1 MLRSRTLR
9 LAFVTL
15 TVAVALASVALP
27 ASAANIILVNADPP
41 GAGLNDPTPV
51 APVGGNPGTTLGQ
64 QRINVYLLAA
74 DIWGQTLDSNSPVF
88 VGASF
93 AALSCTPTSGTL
105 GSAGTT
111 FIFRNF
117 PGAPLADTWY
127 HSALA
132 DAIAGADL
140 NPGFIDV
147 NSRFNSRIGTD
158 PGCLT
163 GRNWYYG
170 FDHQTGGDFDFLNV
184 VAHEIGHGLGF
195 SNFVNESTGALQSG
209 FTDVFAD
216 LTYDVTTGKTWTV
229 MTQAERAAS
238 AVNDRNVV
246 WIGAESTAQAANLLD
261 PRPSVVVLN
270 PSALAGSVE
279 VQTASFGP
287 AIDGGGGTTGKVVVA
302 DDGTGV
308 ASDGC
313 EPLVGNVGANNANG
327 KIVLVD
333 RGTCAFVLKVANAQ
347 AAGAKGVIV
356 ANNVPVGLPGMG
368 GSDPSITIPS
378 VGVTQGFG
386 DALRAAAAGN
396 TVVKLV
402 LDGNEL
408 AGAVD
413 GFVRIFAPNPVQG
426 GSSGSHW
433 DVTATPN
440 LLMEPFIN
448 SDLRAVDTL
457 DLSPA
462 LMQDI
467 GWVLLP

>member
-1 MLRSRTLR
+1 
-9 LAFVTL
+9 V
-15 TVAVALASVALP
+15 V
-27 ASAANIILVNADPP
+27 LVNFDPP

-51 APVGGNPGTTLGQ
+51 APVGGNPGVTLGE
-64 QRINVYLLAA
+64 QRINVYLFAA
-74 DIWGQTLDSNSPVF
+74 DLWGSVLDSPEPIY

-117 PGAPLADTWY
+117 PNAPLADTWY

-132 DAIAGADL
+132 DAIAGVDL
-140 NPGFIDV
+140 NPGFIDI

-170 FDHQTGGDFDFLNV
+170 IDHDAGTDFDFLNV

-195 SNFVNESTGALQSG
+195 SNFVNESTGSLQSG
-209 FTDVFAD
+209 FPDVYAVN
-216 LTYDVTTGKTWTV
+216 TYDVTTGKTWDV
-229 MTQAERAAS
+229 MSTAERAVS

-246 WIGAESTAQAANLLD
+246 WIGPEVTAEAPGVLG
-261 PRPSVVVLN
+261 PRPSMVVLR
-270 PSALAGSVE
+270 PSSLKGSAE
-279 VQTASFGP
+279 AQPASFGP
-287 AIDGGGGTTGKVVVA
+287 PLDSGGGTSGQVVLG
-302 DDGTGV
+302 DDATGV
-308 ASDGC
+308 ATDAC
-313 EPLVGNVGANNANG
+313 EPLVNNVHG

-333 RGTCAFVLKVANAQ
+333 RGACTFVLKVANAQ

-356 ANNVPVGLPGMG
+356 ANNVPAGLPGMG
-368 GSDPSITIPS
+368 GTDPTITIPS
-378 VGVTQGFG
+378 IGISQADG
-386 DALRAAAAGN
+386 DAVKAALPGVNA
-396 TVVKLV
+396 KLI
-402 LDGNEL
+402 LDDGSL

-413 GFVRIFAPNPVQG
+413 GWVRLYAPNPVQP

-433 DVTATPN
+433 DVTTTPN

-448 SDLRAVDTL
+448 PDLRAADTL
-457 DLSPA
+457 DLTPA